1 MNELVRITE
10 RDMVA
15 VALKPL
21 KAGETVSCGD
31 TEVTLLD
38 DLPMGHKTA
47 LRDIRAG
54 EAVIKYG
61 FPIGEAT
68 LPGGSMC
75 TPITCAPC

>member
-1 MNELVRITE
+1 MNDAVRITA

-31 TEVTLLD
+31 ARIVLKE

-47 LRDIRAG
+47 LRDIRKG
-54 EAVIKYG
+54 EAVIK
-61 FPIGEAT
+61 
-68 LPGGSMC
+68 
-75 TPITCAPC
+75 